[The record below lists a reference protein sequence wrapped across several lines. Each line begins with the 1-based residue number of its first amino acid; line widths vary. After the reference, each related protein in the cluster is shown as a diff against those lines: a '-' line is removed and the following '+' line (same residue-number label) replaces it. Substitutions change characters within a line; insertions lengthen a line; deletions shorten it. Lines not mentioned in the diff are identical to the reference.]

1 MSNWSSGIITA
12 RGLALQAKVEAG
24 QTKLEFIKMKLGTGV
39 SRAEDVTGFID
50 LKEPRETL
58 KITSVSIN
66 DDRSVRVMSVLDTS
80 TIDRA
85 FEARELGL
93 FAKDPDIGDILYA
106 VNLDSTPD
114 TVINRNAAAHETIE
128 YAMNIVISN
137 AENVVINV
145 NPEGLVTNNVF
156 ENTFGIV
163 KRVHFYREGDLLYD
177 KSFARH
183 DFRLRCIRSGTTD
196 EPLLDLSHAKIGDI
210 IEDGTVQWKV
220 VSLQA
225 SDDVGSYVS
234 LDTASTID
242 FSLGYGT
249 QGVYMITPDA

>member
-24 QTKLEFIKMKLGTGV
+24 QTKLEFTKMKLGTGV

-66 DDRSVRVMSVLDTS
+66 DDSSVRVMSVLDTS

-137 AENVVINV
+137 AE
-145 NPEGLVTNNVF
+145 
-156 ENTFGIV
+156 
-163 KRVHFYREGDLLYD
+163 

-242 FSLGYGT
+242 FSLGYDA